1 MMEQNPIFTTPAQA
15 LRGLLMLLI
24 GGLLGALAVLVWQ
37 GARAAPVSEPSP
49 ETGFARDMI
58 VHHNQAIEMALL
70 VYNQGSDSVL
80 KGIALD
86 MLLTQQTQI
95 GQMQGWLHVW
105 NLPIAGTVLPMTWMG
120 MPTSGLMP
128 GMATSNQMAALRDS
142 SGTAADRLFIQ
153 LMIPHHQSGIHM
165 ANAILSLTSIPA
177 VRDLALSVVASQE
190 REIKELDTLLAQL
203 PA

>member
-1 MMEQNPIFTTPAQA
+1 MPTQTMMTPAQA
-15 LRGLLMLLI
+15 LRLLLI
-24 GGLLGALAVLVWQ
+24 ALIGALLGALAVLVWQ
-37 GARAAPVSEPSP
+37 GARAAPVSEQSP
-49 ETGFARDMI
+49 EIGFARDMI
-58 VHHNQAIEMALL
+58 VHHNQAVQMALW
-70 VYNQGSDSVL
+70 VYNQGADPTL

-95 GQMQGWLHVW
+95 GQMQGWLQVW
-105 NLPIAGTVLPMTWMG
+105 NLPIAGTEPPMTWMG

-128 GMATSNQMAALRDS
+128 GMATSNQMVALRDS
-142 SGTAADRLFIQ
+142 SGTAADKLFIQ